1 MKLHPNEYSQELH
14 YIQLWLNWLIDVL
27 EVAMYLMRHL
37 IKSVFQKNTEDLNV
51 HVSNITGINESNILT
66 KHVSCECN
74 LMVENV
80 IQIKSVITINVGVSV
95 KNIIYVK
102 KIFGTLLH
110 VLAKMVNIYQ
120 ETKTVTRNFHEKYI
134 ISGL

>member
-1 MKLHPNEYSQELH
+1 
-14 YIQLWLNWLIDVL
+14 
-27 EVAMYLMRHL
+27 MRHL
-37 IKSVFQKNTEDLNV
+37 IKYVFQNNTEDLNV
-51 HVSNITGINESNILT
+51 HVSNITRINESKILT

-80 IQIKSVITINVGVSV
+80 IQIKNVITINVGVSV
-95 KNIIYVK
+95 KNIYVK

-134 ISGL
+134 ISGLQKLGTRM

>member
-1 MKLHPNEYSQELH
+1 
-14 YIQLWLNWLIDVL
+14 
-27 EVAMYLMRHL
+27 MYLMRHL

-80 IQIKSVITINVGVSV
+80 IQIKSVITINAGVSV

-110 VLAKMVNIYQ
+110 VLAKMVNIYE

>member
-14 YIQLWLNWLIDVL
+14 YYPIVVKLIDRCTGSCNVL
-27 EVAMYLMRHL
+27 NEA
-37 IKSVFQKNTEDLNV
+37 
-51 HVSNITGINESNILT
+51 SN
-66 KHVSCECN
+66 KVCVPN

-80 IQIKSVITINVGVSV
+80 IQIKSVITINAGVSV